1 MARSYR
7 DWARY
12 TTAVGPNGIGV
23 SPDGKTLYVSET
35 QTSRLYAWDILG
47 PGERCLSTSN
57 RNYRGRMGHRDADV
71 WLANPAVAA
80 ATAITGRITHPENI
94 GALV

>member
-1 MARSYR
+1 M
-7 DWARY
+7 
-12 TTAVGPNGIGV
+12 GV
-23 SPDGKTLYVSET
+23 
-35 QTSRLYAWDILG
+35 LG